1 MKIVSENRFS
11 EKTYFYTIASRVAK
25 DLICLAS
32 FEGCSVYLGVGW
44 RKKFKS
50 PTDFGFA
57 LKPPQV
63 SEKLRILTGNVAYSK
78 HMSNK
83 CSIEPH
89 CT

>member
-1 MKIVSENRFS
+1 MLRPNGLYHATKPGG
-11 EKTYFYTIASRVAK
+11 KMARVAK

-44 RKKFKS
+44 RKKYKS

-63 SEKLRILTGNVAYSK
+63 SGGPPKMCPNACEFKFCPDFNLNLS
-78 HMSNK
+78 
-83 CSIEPH
+83 
-89 CT
+89 

>member
-1 MKIVSENRFS
+1 MCNVPS
-11 EKTYFYTIASRVAK
+11 YTESNGNDRNDMILSRLGAK

-44 RKKFKS
+44 RKKYKS

-63 SEKLRILTGNVAYSK
+63 SSE
-78 HMSNK
+78 
-83 CSIEPH
+83 
-89 CT
+89 